1 MSYKSFANIDI
12 SSGLK
17 VPEEK
22 NIATILKEYS
32 GISSSDK
39 IKTLINLVY
48 KNGTPLLSL
57 DDNSGFVF
65 EVIGLLKKN
74 GYDKTLDFL
83 KTVKASQEIPTSKT
97 VFKNDIF
104 KPQKDFYVGEISK
117 IRDAIKVKEG
127 TVTCIKCGE
136 KNTLESESQTRSS
149 DEMKTYKVYCY
160 DCGITFLR

>member
-1 MSYKSFANIDI
+1 MSYKPFANIDI
-12 SSGLK
+12 STGFK

-32 GISSSDK
+32 GVSGSEK
-39 IKTLINLVY
+39 IKTLISLTY

-57 DDNSGFVF
+57 EDNSGFVF
-65 EVIGLLKKN
+65 EVIGLLQKV

-83 KTVKASQEIPTSKT
+83 KTLKTSQDTPTSKL
-97 VFKNDIF
+97 VFKSDIF
-104 KPQKDFYVGEISK
+104 AKQKEFYVGEISK

-160 DCGITFLR
+160 DCGITFVR

>member
-1 MSYKSFANIDI
+1 MSYKPFANIEI
-12 SSGLK
+12 SEGLK

-32 GISSSDK
+32 GITGSEK
-39 IKTLINLVY
+39 IKTLINLAY

-57 DDNSGFVF
+57 EENSGFVF
-65 EVIGLLKKN
+65 EVIGLLKKI
-74 GYDKTLDFL
+74 GYDKTLEFL
-83 KTVKASQEIPTSKT
+83 KTIKATQEIPTSKT

-104 KPQKDFYVGEISK
+104 IPQKEFYIGEISK

-160 DCGITFLR
+160 DCGITFVR